1 MYIICVTILSDRD
14 IKARLKKGDLVVEP
28 LENMD
33 TQIGPASLDLR
44 LGDRIRVFKYS
55 DHSLIDPQNFD
66 DKLKYETVT
75 KQGVK
80 VFQHEYTDLYEGS
93 KPFII
98 HPHDFILGSTLEKI
112 RIPYDIG
119 AKLEGRS
126 SLGRFGLMVHSTAG
140 WIDPGFEGHI
150 TLEITNIGKVP
161 VKVYPGMRVAQLV
174 FEMLSSPSEIPYDKR
189 KQSKYRREK
198 GATESRIGQ
207 DAEFVNGKMAVKE

>member
-1 MYIICVTILSDRD
+1 MVILSDRD
-14 IKARLKKGDLVVEP
+14 IKARLKKGDLKVEP
-28 LENMD
+28 IENLD
-33 TQIGPASLDLR
+33 TQVGPASLDLR

-55 DHSLIDPQNFD
+55 DHSVIDPMNFD
-66 DKLKYETVT
+66 DKLKYTQETR
-75 KQGVK
+75 QGVRIE
-80 VFQHEYTDLYEGS
+80 QHEYTDLYIGT

-112 RIPYDIG
+112 RLPYDLG

-126 SLGRFGLMVHSTAG
+126 SLGRLGLVVHSTAG
-140 WIDPGFEGHI
+140 WVDPGFEGHI

-174 FEMLSSPSEIPYDKR
+174 FEILSSPSEIPYDKR
-189 KQSKYRREK
+189 KQSKYKSEL

-207 DAEFVNGKMAVKE
+207 DAEFSDGAQSLISD